1 MGRERRSGGEGRKGQ
16 VSEGERALIVSHR
29 SFRVEKKK
37 ERGKEKLWW
46 SPRLR
51 IRWRSTRGRG
61 GRKESAVKYGGSLT
75 SLLSAQRSINAVP
88 SILAFS
94 PPTVSRSKSQSTARV
109 LMPTLQKTCWWPL
122 IIFSCFYTLSFP
134 SSRPVPS
141 RRSLDA
147 FQTYLI
153 CSRSV
158 SARSCVSRH
167 KRGTSVVHV
176 RWMCCAGVV
185 CCVSVRS
192 IPLKFI
198 HLRLYQICSLSPHPA
213 FFWVVFWVELAGGLG
228 GQLRVSYENIPPQTR
243 ADERR
248 KTTRFGLCRCVGGF
262 LFFFLLFL
270 YRT

>member
-141 RRSLDA
+141 FSRCVSNVSYMFAVCFRALVRKSSQARHVRRSRAMDVL
-147 FQTYLI
+147 
-153 CSRSV
+153 CG
-158 SARSCVSRH
+158 SCVLR
-167 KRGTSVVHV
+167 K
-176 RWMCCAGVV
+176 CE
-185 CCVSVRS
+185 
-192 IPLKFI
+192 I
-198 HLRLYQICSLSPHPA
+198 HPS
-213 FFWVVFWVELAGGLG
+213 
-228 GQLRVSYENIPPQTR
+228 
-243 ADERR
+243 
-248 KTTRFGLCRCVGGF
+248 
-262 LFFFLLFL
+262 
-270 YRT
+270 